1 MYKKLWVKSMFKRKS
16 LQSTFENVDRTGI
29 LNVFGQTVL
38 KTGCH
43 NGTDTPAI
51 RFYIEF
57 TGNLLVSLSSW
68 KAN

>member
-16 LQSTFENVDRTGI
+16 LQSTFKNVNRTGI
-29 LNVFGQTVL
+29 LNVFGQTVP

-57 TGNLLVSLSSW
+57 TGN
-68 KAN
+68 K

>member
-1 MYKKLWVKSMFKRKS
+1 MFKRKS
-16 LQSTFENVDRTGI
+16 LQSTFKNVNRTGI
-29 LNVFGQTVL
+29 LNVFGQTVP

-57 TGNLLVSLSSW
+57 AGN
-68 KAN
+68 K

>member
-16 LQSTFENVDRTGI
+16 LQSTFKNVNRTGI
-29 LNVFGQTVL
+29 LNVFGQTVP

-57 TGNLLVSLSSW
+57 TGNLLVSLSS
-68 KAN
+68 